1 MTLDVAKSLVRNI
14 VSEAFNRRQ
23 LDTIDRYFAPAIA
36 DAIRRHAAE
45 LLDAFPDLHVGIE
58 DLVAEGDRVA
68 ARLTLTGIH
77 AAPFAGLPA
86 TNRRATWNSFRFYRI
101 ENGKVAETWAIQD
114 RLGLLEQIGGSAG
127 GRSQVTWAGSVSAHD
142 PPDQSG

>member
-1 MTLDVAKSLVRNI
+1 MTLPAAKALVHNI
-14 VSEAFNRRQ
+14 VSEAINRRQ
-23 LDTIDRYFAPAIA
+23 LDAIDRYFAPAIA
-36 DAIRRHAAE
+36 GAVRRHAAE

-58 DLVAEGDRVA
+58 DLVAEEDRVA

-127 GRSQVTWAGSVSAHD
+127 GRSQVTWAGNVSAGE
-142 PPDQSG
+142 PPGPAD